1 MGLKKILGFAD
12 ENALGLEQFLG
23 FANENVLGLEI
34 SWGFLIAPQIGG
46 LSRARQR
53 AGFFEPSPGF
63 ETEFYH
69 LGYLKKIIK
78 GP

>member
-1 MGLKKILGFAD
+1 MKTLWVRKIFRFANENVLGFT
-12 ENALGLEQFLG
+12 
-23 FANENVLGLEI
+23 NENVLGLEI

-69 LGYLKKIIK
+69 LGYLKKFIK